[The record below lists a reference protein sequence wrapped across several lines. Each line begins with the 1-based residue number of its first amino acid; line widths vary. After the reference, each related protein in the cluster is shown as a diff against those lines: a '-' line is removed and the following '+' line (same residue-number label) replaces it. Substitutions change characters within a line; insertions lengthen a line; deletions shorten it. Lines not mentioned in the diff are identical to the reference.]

1 LKVLSPALA
10 EIRKSNP
17 ERPVIIGG
25 EFWSGINS
33 LKTLKLPDD
42 PNIVPTFHYYDPFDF
57 THQGATW
64 VNPVPKMGRVY
75 GNAEDQARLKTDVGK
90 VRDYI
95 ARTGK
100 TPFMGEF
107 GANGPIPPYER
118 VKYQM
123 TVRKAFDEI
132 GIGMCAWGFTNTFP
146 LYDSEKKEW
155 VPGMRAAMGLREP
168 MLPPKGTKKKGK

>member
-1 LKVLSPALA
+1 
-10 EIRKSNP
+10 
-17 ERPVIIGG
+17 VIIGG
-25 EFWSGINS
+25 EFWSGVNS

-42 PNIVPTFHYYDPFDF
+42 PHVIPTFHYYDPFEF

-64 VNPVPKMGRVY
+64 VNPVPKMGRKY
-75 GNAEDQARLKTDVGK
+75 GSAQDDALLKADVQK

-107 GANGPIPPYER
+107 GANGPIPLYER

-123 TVRKAFDEI
+123 SVTRAFEPL

-146 LYDSEKKEW
+146 LYDSATQTW
-155 VPGMRAAMGLREP
+155 LPGMRAAMGLREP
-168 MLPPKGTKKKGK
+168 MLPAKKAKTKRTK